1 MPLVQK
7 KMPANRGK
15 RLIYSHSRVQPDRA
29 AGLDRN
35 EAVCQSS
42 LVSLTH
48 RPVTEEPGVRVF
60 RAMAFWCSDLE
71 LSELVNHFSLSEGP
85 QTTCPTQHQKG
96 LNRNQRI
103 GHIQMAG
110 NLGNKVLRTYQ
121 NRGG

>member
-1 MPLVQK
+1 M
-7 KMPANRGK
+7 
-15 RLIYSHSRVQPDRA
+15 
-29 AGLDRN
+29 
-35 EAVCQSS
+35 CQSS

-60 RAMAFWCSDLE
+60 RAMAFCSDLE

-85 QTTCPTQHQKG
+85 QTTCPTQHQRVR